1 MVGSYPRSSADLEKL
16 ISHKVTAIFSI
27 QSERDYKKHG
37 LTPHF
42 LNLLCQESG
51 LRYQRYSILDMNND
65 DFINKAEGGLKILRD
80 MIKSGERVYVHCTAG
95 IYRSP
100 QMIALYLTIFD
111 KYSLEEA
118 VHFIKRNHPYAKP
131 NCKVIK
137 NTIGMMD
144 LRRSAKQIYL
154 WLYTTYSS

>member
-1 MVGSYPRSSADLEKL
+1 
-16 ISHKVTAIFSI
+16 
-27 QSERDYKKHG
+27 
-37 LTPHF
+37 
-42 LNLLCQESG
+42 
-51 LRYQRYSILDMNND
+51 MNND

-144 LRRSAKQIYL
+144 LRRLAKQIYL
-154 WLYTTYSS
+154 